1 MRTEVVLKD
10 TSVGKNGAKMRVVQN
25 YSLPCLK
32 TNYEKGIYELKNEV
46 GEETLN
52 SNLPPKPRFVKKILL
67 ASFSSH
73 LLKNA

>member
-1 MRTEVVLKD
+1 MVSKD
-10 TSVGKNGAKMRVVQN
+10 ASVGKNGAKVRIAQN

-32 TNYEKGIYELKNEV
+32 TNYEKKIYELKNEV

-52 SNLPPKPRFVKKILL
+52 SNLPPKPRFVKRILL
-67 ASFSSH
+67 ASFSSR